1 MRCRFVS
8 VFLSLCGI
16 AGAVEPSVVRSR
28 EKVDAPTP
36 SFHVPDTI
44 GERYI
49 PTQ

>member
-28 EKVDAPTP
+28 EKAGDYAAAFELCMKTP
-36 SFHVPDTI
+36 DEAFS
-44 GERYI
+44 
-49 PTQ
+49 